1 MSAKRNEKGERLP
14 LLDELNELIEK
25 ERTLLSLKL
34 LAQQNE
40 TEAWKSKYD
49 LLIDKVGAVAV
60 NTSDGG
66 PRVLEAAA
74 EVEGMAPAEPI
85 KFEDVQRI
93 LLNRTTAWALDL
105 SGVCLDKNLLGKV
118 SKEVFG
124 PRGSFDTINSV
135 YLAGCSLTDEF
146 ILPVLSMIRSPRLQA
161 IDLSRN
167 EFSDVLFL
175 QLLTALQVRF
185 VFLFLINNANYSN

>member
-1 MSAKRNEKGERLP
+1 MNTKRTDKSERLP
-14 LLDELNELIEK
+14 LMDELNELIEK

-40 TEAWKSKYD
+40 TETWKSKYD
-49 LLIDKVGAVAV
+49 SLIDKVGNVA
-60 NTSDGG
+60 TGTTDSGS
-66 PRVLEAAA
+66 RVLEAAA
-74 EVEGMAPAEPI
+74 EIEDTAQTEPI

-93 LLNRTTAWALDL
+93 LLSRTSPWSLDL
-105 SGVCLDKNLLGKV
+105 SGACLDKVLLGKV

-124 PRGSFDTINSV
+124 PRGSFEAINSV
-135 YLAGCSLTDEF
+135 YLAQCNLTDEF

-175 QLLTALQVRF
+175 QLLTTLQV
-185 VFLFLINNANYSN
+185 